1 MIGFADTWVLSMNDS
16 IQFTI
21 LKGLKSQEEAFSLR
35 DLCCHKAEFFT
46 LLRDCK
52 ETHSGGMVQ
61 HVKDACAIASQ
72 LNQLWSNYP
81 DASDSDL
88 RVKGFI
94 DVISETFVFGAGEQ

>member
-1 MIGFADTWVLSMNDS
+1 MNDS
-16 IQFTI
+16 IEFMI
-21 LKGLKSQEEAFSLR
+21 MRGLKSQEEALSLR

-46 LLRDCK
+46 LLGDCK
-52 ETHSGGMVQ
+52 ETHSAGMVR
-61 HVKDACAIASQ
+61 HVKVTRAIASQ

-94 DVISETFVFGAGEQ
+94 DVISETSVFWGVEQ